1 MSDDAN
7 TVPFQPARQ
16 PLEMTRLSGILER
29 ASDEFVDLVTFF
41 VDGFV
46 SPVEASN
53 QRRRIRKNADV
64 KKPPGAGYGS
74 VPRGIS
80 WCVSRTTRTYYGLV
94 LMSIG
99 LRLYLRALISS
110 INCGMT
116 LKTSPTIPRSQI
128 WKMGASASLL
138 TATISLESFM
148 PARCC
153 TAPERPQAM

>member
-1 MSDDAN
+1 MSDYAN
-7 TVPFQPARQ
+7 TVPSQPARQ
-16 PLEMTRLSGILER
+16 PLEMTRFSGILRTCER
-29 ASDEFVDLVTFF
+29 RIRRLVTVF

-80 WCVSRTTRTYYGLV
+80 WCVSQTTRIYYGLV

-99 LRLYLRALISS
+99 LRLYV
-110 INCGMT
+110 
-116 LKTSPTIPRSQI
+116 
-128 WKMGASASLL
+128 SAK
-138 TATISLESFM
+138 
-148 PARCC
+148 R
-153 TAPERPQAM
+153 